1 MKKNIKKN
9 IIIIISLLLV
19 IIIISFV
26 GIGINA
32 RKNRDIRQ
40 SRCLISFTKK
50 EQYEAYLN
58 SNIYGTDV
66 VTLINKAISN
76 NDANNV
82 TKDEKGF
89 YINNGSNSI
98 QIDLVMI
105 TDEEKEETTT
115 YKMETIYKVGVTEF
129 IKNFNTTNFKCTK
142 VEYHKQTGKIAYI
155 ELSQQ

>member
-40 SRCLISFTKK
+40 KN